1 MCALLPQVDLARVSL
16 RFPCKIGDTV
26 YLPNRDD
33 EDAIIQHRIVKIGVN
48 AEFGMF
54 FVIDDEDRD
63 EHPIDLFGKEVFL
76 SEEEAAAH
84 YDKFLDGAR
93 KAMQFFGIKVGDKL
107 YIPEGT
113 MVGDGSMKY
122 VTVTAVGSDEQG
134 PYFKTSDREHPEK
147 QHDKIGGYYCYTED
161 EAIELLGNL

>member
-1 MCALLPQVDLARVSL
+1 MIISHAKEAQYH
-16 RFPCKIGDTV
+16 FPCNIGDTV

-33 EDAIIQHRIVKIGVN
+33 EDAIIKHKIVELGVN
-48 AEFGMF
+48 AEIGMF
-54 FVIDDEDRD
+54 FVIDDEDKD
-63 EHPIDLFGKEVFL
+63 KHPIDYFGKEVFL

-107 YIPEGT
+107 YIPVGT
-113 MVGDGSMKY
+113 MVGDGSMEY

-147 QHDKIGGYYCYTED
+147 QRNEIGGYYCYTED
-161 EAIELLGNL
+161 EAIELLESL